1 MQKTWG
7 DMRDDCFYNAI
18 SAILGCALGI
28 YCGYN
33 IHKQMYVG
41 EKVEVVSDT
50 ITVVKV
56 DTIRER
62 EVQYIEKRIVDSVYV
77 GADNNV
83 AIPIEQR
90 HYAKDNLYDAWVS
103 GYNPSLDSIFVY
115 PKTEDRYITNTITKT
130 TYKYPYAA
138 FVSFG
143 FKAFGGDIRPSVGL
157 SIKTPRKWL
166 YGAEMGIYNKNDIYF
181 GFNIGYNLFNN

>member
-1 MQKTWG
+1 MQN
-7 DMRDDCFYNAI
+7 DCLYNAT

-41 EKVEVVSDT
+41 DKAEVVSDT

-62 EVQYIEKRIVDSVYV
+62 EVRYVEKRIVDSVYV

-83 AIPIEQR
+83 IIPIEQR
-90 HYAKDNLYDAWVS
+90 HYAKENLYDAWVS
-103 GYNPSLDSIFVY
+103 GYNP
-115 PKTEDRYITNTITKT
+115 
-130 TYKYPYAA
+130 
-138 FVSFG
+138 
-143 FKAFGGDIRPSVGL
+143 
-157 SIKTPRKWL
+157 
-166 YGAEMGIYNKNDIYF
+166 
-181 GFNIGYNLFNN
+181 